1 MSEELTN
8 NQPQNTEV
16 VNPAENTV
24 DTNPTTN
31 EENSGMSL
39 TVPASATQNTTVEV
53 KETEANDYSDVDTA
67 DKASAVLESKGFNY
81 DALTEE
87 FQANG
92 DLLPET
98 RAKLA
103 AQGITGEILDTYIEG
118 QKAIIQRHM
127 EDIST
132 VVGGMEQMAT
142 VVEWAKNNLS
152 TEEKKSI
159 DAIHDPA
166 VIKII
171 LKDLENRMNDSEG
184 VLPQQLQ
191 GGAGE
196 VKGNYFESM
205 AEVEEAINDPRY
217 SKDPVYRAKVA
228 QKLTASR
235 EAGILEIK

>member
-16 VNPAENTV
+16 VNPAEDNIENTQAEA
-24 DTNPTTN
+24 DKD
-31 EENSGMSL
+31 S
-39 TVPASATQNTTVEV
+39 QNTTVEV
-53 KETEANDYSDVDTA
+53 KETETNDYSDVDTA

-152 TEEKKSI
+152 AEEKKSI

-184 VLPQQLQ
+184 YLPQQLQ

-196 VKGNYFESM
+196 IRGNYFESM

-235 EAGILEIK
+235 EAGVLEIK

>member
-8 NQPQNTEV
+8 NEPQNNEV
-16 VNPAENTV
+16 TNPAENNDV
-24 DTNPTTN
+24 N
-31 EENSGMSL
+31 
-39 TVPASATQNTTVEV
+39 TQTEADKNLENTTVET
-53 KETEANDYSDVDTA
+53 KETEKTNDYSDVNTA
-67 DKASAVLESKGFNY
+67 EQASAVLESKGFDY
-81 DALTEE
+81 EALTEE

-98 RAKLA
+98 RTKLA

-152 TEEKKSI
+152 AEEKKSI
-159 DAIHDPA
+159 DAVHDPA

-184 VLPQQLQ
+184 YVPQAQLQ

-196 VKGNYFESM
+196 IRGNYFESM

-235 EAGILEIK
+235 EAGVLEIK

>member
-1 MSEELTN
+1 MSEELN
-8 NQPQNTEV
+8 NQPQNNEV
-16 VNPAENTV
+16 TNPAENN
-24 DTNPTTN
+24 DAN
-31 EENSGMSL
+31 
-39 TVPASATQNTTVEV
+39 TQTEADKNLENTTVET
-53 KETEANDYSDVDTA
+53 KETEKTNDYSDVNTA
-67 DKASAVLESKGFNY
+67 EQASAVLESKGFDY
-81 DALTEE
+81 EALTEE

-98 RAKLA
+98 RTKLA
-103 AQGITGEILDTYIEG
+103 AQGISGEILDTYIEG

-132 VVGGMEQMAT
+132 VVGGMEQMAA

-152 TEEKKSI
+152 AEEKKSI
-159 DAIHDPA
+159 DAVHDPA

-184 VLPQQLQ
+184 YVPQAQLQ

-196 VKGNYFESM
+196 IRGNYFESM

-235 EAGILEIK
+235 EAGVLEIK

>member
-1 MSEELTN
+1 MSEELN
-8 NQPQNTEV
+8 NQPQNNEV
-16 VNPAENTV
+16 INPAENNDV
-24 DTNPTTN
+24 N
-31 EENSGMSL
+31 
-39 TVPASATQNTTVEV
+39 TQTEADKNLENTTVET
-53 KETEANDYSDVDTA
+53 KETEKTNDYSDVNTA
-67 DKASAVLESKGFNY
+67 EQASAVLESKGFDY
-81 DALTEE
+81 EALTEE

-98 RAKLA
+98 RTKLA

-132 VVGGMEQMAT
+132 VVGGMEQMAA

-152 TEEKKSI
+152 AEEKKSI
-159 DAIHDPA
+159 DAVHDPA

-184 VLPQQLQ
+184 YVPQAQLQ

-196 VKGNYFESM
+196 IRGNYFESM

-217 SKDPVYRAKVA
+217 SKDRVYRAKVD
-228 QKLTASR
+228 QILTANR
-235 EAGILEIK
+235 EAGD

>member
-1 MSEELTN
+1 MSEELN

-16 VNPAENTV
+16 TNPAENT
-24 DTNPTTN
+24 DENTQIEAN
-31 EENSGMSL
+31 EN
-39 TVPASATQNTTVEV
+39 TQNTTVEV
-53 KETEANDYSDVDTA
+53 KEEDKNNFSDVNTA
-67 DKASAVLESKGFNY
+67 EQASEVLESKGFNY

-103 AQGITGEILDTYIEG
+103 EQGITGEILDTYIEG
-118 QKAIIQRHM
+118 QKAIVQRHM

-132 VVGGMEQMAT
+132 VVGGMEQMAA
-142 VVEWAKNNLS
+142 VVEWAKANLS
-152 TEEKKSI
+152 EDEKKSI
-159 DAIHDPA
+159 DAVHDPA

-184 VLPQQLQ
+184 YLPQQLQ

-196 VKGNYFESM
+196 AKGDYFESM

-235 EAGILEIK
+235 EAGVIEIK

>member
-8 NQPQNTEV
+8 NEPQNNEV
-16 VNPAENTV
+16 TNPAENNDV
-24 DTNPTTN
+24 N
-31 EENSGMSL
+31 
-39 TVPASATQNTTVEV
+39 TQTEADKNLENTTVET
-53 KETEANDYSDVDTA
+53 KETEKTNDYSDVNTA
-67 DKASAVLESKGFNY
+67 EQASAVLESKGFDY
-81 DALTEE
+81 EALTEE

-98 RAKLA
+98 RTKLA

-132 VVGGMEQMAT
+132 VVGGMEQMAA

-152 TEEKKSI
+152 AEEKKSI
-159 DAIHDPA
+159 DAVHDPA

-184 VLPQQLQ
+184 YVPQVQLQ

-196 VKGNYFESM
+196 IRGNYFESM

-235 EAGILEIK
+235 EAGVLEIK